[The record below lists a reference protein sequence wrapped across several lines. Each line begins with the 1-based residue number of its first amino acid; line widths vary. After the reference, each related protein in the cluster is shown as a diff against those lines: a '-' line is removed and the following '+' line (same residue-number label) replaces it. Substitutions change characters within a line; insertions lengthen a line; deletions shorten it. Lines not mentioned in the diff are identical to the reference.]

1 MACTEM
7 PSSLSL
13 ACAFLTRSFCL
24 LAHSASSLPSRT
36 YFMTRLHEDRL
47 IIRHISPSRNGAG
60 PARSTLGARQAL
72 GAPPQAPPGE
82 PRGPSIEPAMRLQAH
97 RLEDHGHAAL
107 DVMPAGERI
116 GAAALGRGGAPD
128 ELAGARAA
136 HRGAGA
142 EVDAEARGE
151 ARRRRGVIEA
161 RIGQHGPAPQ
171 RLAVLRLLDA
181 PAARQLLEGGIVMED
196 AAEILGVVGAVLL
209 DQARRL
215 DDAEYV
221 GLDLGAVEPAPGNV
235 VERPRCH
242 RRASSDQPAGGNI

>member
-1 MACTEM
+1 MACMEM

-24 LAHSASSLPSRT
+24 PAHSASSLPSRT
-36 YFMTRLHEDRL
+36 YFMTRLHGQAPQKADPLGVEIALQMRVEELVVAQLVGGDVAADLLQHRL
-47 IIRHISPSRNGAG
+47 LRRLGERRVIGAG
-60 PARSTLGARQAL
+60 AGLDDAAR
-72 GAPPQAPPGE
+72 
-82 PRGPSIEPAMRLQAH
+82 
-97 RLEDHGHAAL
+97 
-107 DVMPAGERI
+107 
-116 GAAALGRGGAPD
+116 D

-181 PAARQLLEGGIVMED
+181 PAARLLLEGGIVMED
-196 AAEILGVVGAVLL
+196 AAEILRVVGAVLL

-215 DDAEYV
+215 DDAE
-221 GLDLGAVEPAPGNV
+221 
-235 VERPRCH
+235 
-242 RRASSDQPAGGNI
+242 